1 MNLYFARDIVCRD
14 QMNWR
19 KPHLN
24 WLPRSLYRNFSETK
38 N

>member
-1 MNLYFARDIVCRD
+1 MNLLQAREILCKD

-24 WLPRSLYRNFSETK
+24 WLPRSLYRYFNESK
-38 N
+38 S